1 MDIPVGDY
9 LEGIELMLPEPS
21 SSSSPPPSSNAHSVV
36 TVQSSVRLHRAARR
50 VYPGWTVASPTGSDW
65 PPPGGKAN
73 PETMSIARQAGEPG
87 RCGLRL
93 TRCPR
98 FYRCGQTTRC
108 RGLQGQGQ
116 AGQE

>member
-65 PPPGGKAN
+65 PPPV
-73 PETMSIARQAGEPG
+73 ERQTLKHCRSRDKPASPVGAG
-87 RCGLRL
+87 
-93 TRCPR
+93 
-98 FYRCGQTTRC
+98 FV
-108 RGLQGQGQ
+108 
-116 AGQE
+116 